1 MTIRDIAISFGYEI
15 DEKSERAAQDS
26 IEGLKNMA
34 SRALGALAIGVSL
47 TELNAIA
54 EEFNGVNDQIKNATR
69 ELGDQKD
76 IQQRILQAAN
86 DTKTSY
92 ADTAKVVSNLVQENS
107 ELFGNVDEAI
117 HFNNAVTR
125 LFKTAG
131 KSNEEIAGLM
141 EAINKSFAKG
151 AVDSETINQLTERAP
166 EAVALLNRRLGTTSV
181 QLAAMASQG
190 TISLA
195 DLKGAFTDAAAEID
209 GNFAGLDYSISDALL
224 NIRNQW
230 GLWVDG
236 INSSLGIS
244 NKLSKALVQGFSS
257 FMDILRR
264 AQTRLE
270 WFTDRIGGLEQVVKL
285 IGIILG
291 SVFGV
296 AAVGKIVSVVKAFQ
310 SMDKALLGV
319 RLKALGLIAVVAL
332 IALLVEDFI
341 YFMQGKDSLIGEMF
355 SKAGI
360 DADKVRKTITRAWL
374 AVWKFLTTV
383 WNGIQK
389 AGKTIWDKWGGA
401 ITATFGAVWKYLVL
415 TFSTIWNTL
424 VSLARP
430 FLTFLEGLIQFLTG
444 VFLGDWEMAWEG
456 AKKMFSGWWDGI
468 TTILENAFAWFKGL
482 KDIALQWG
490 SDMLQG
496 FIDGIAG
503 KVSKVVDA
511 VKDVGEKIRS
521 FLHFSVPDQGPL
533 KDYQSWMPDFMSEL
547 AEGIEANKGKL
558 LDALRAVTGDMSV
571 IAKLAV
577 ASPGTASAAAS
588 NTMNRTINQYVEIN
602 NEFKGDTAGQQK
614 SSQAMKGAA
623 KDATDE
629 MARALNYNK

>member
-1 MTIRDIAISFGYEI
+1 
-15 DEKSERAAQDS
+15 
-26 IEGLKNMA
+26 
-34 SRALGALAIGVSL
+34 
-47 TELNAIA
+47 
-54 EEFNGVNDQIKNATR
+54 
-69 ELGDQKD
+69 
-76 IQQRILQAAN
+76 
-86 DTKTSY
+86 
-92 ADTAKVVSNLVQENS
+92 
-107 ELFGNVDEAI
+107 
-117 HFNNAVTR
+117 
-125 LFKTAG
+125 
-131 KSNEEIAGLM
+131 
-141 EAINKSFAKG
+141 
-151 AVDSETINQLTERAP
+151 
-166 EAVALLNRRLGTTSV
+166 
-181 QLAAMASQG
+181 MASQG
-190 TISLA
+190 TIALA

-244 NKLSKALVQGFSS
+244 NKLSKALVQGFSF

-270 WFTDRIGGLEQVVKL
+270 WFTDRIGGLEQAVKL

-296 AAVGKIVSVVKAFQ
+296 ATVGKIVSVVKAFQ

-341 YFMQGKDSLIGEMF
+341 YFMQGKDSLIGELF

-360 DADKVRKTITRAWL
+360 DADKVRETITKAWS
-374 AVWKFLTTV
+374 AAWKFLTTV

-389 AGKTIWDKWGGA
+389 AGKAIWGGMNEWWEENGESVKALLLSVWQSISVALSRIWKLLQTAASAASAILTAIWDKWGGA

-424 VSLARP
+424 VSLAQP
-430 FLTFLEGLIQFLTG
+430 FLTFLDGLIQFLTG

-468 TTILENAFAWFKGL
+468 TTILDNAFAWFKGL
-482 KDIALQWG
+482 KEIALQWG

-496 FIDGIAG
+496 FIDGIDS

-511 VKDVGEKIRS
+511 VKDIGEKIRS

-533 KDYQSWMPDFMSEL
+533 KDYQSWMPDFMSGL

-588 NTMNRTINQYVEIN
+588 NTMSRTINQYVEIN

>member
-389 AGKTIWDKWGGA
+389 AGKAIWDKWGGA

>member
-430 FLTFLEGLIQFLTG
+430 FPTFLEGLIQFLTG